1 MCNVIWFLSYTVYET
16 ILQNLN
22 VKSNILKHFPEYVC
36 SCPYDLEGKKF
47 FLKRK
52 NQKQEEESKSIKK
65 KKTFIPL
72 NWKTGQQKALQWSD
86 ERGHRL
92 ILQLHKW

>member
-1 MCNVIWFLSYTVYET
+1 MCNVIWFLSYTVHET

-65 KKTFIPL
+65 KKNFHSIKLKDWPTKSTTMK
-72 NWKTGQQKALQWSD
+72 WW
-86 ERGHRL
+86 ERS
-92 ILQLHKW
+92 